1 MTTEN
6 VALLFT
12 DMVGSTALASSLA
25 PDAADEL
32 RRDHFSILRQAVAE
46 ADGIEVKNLGD
57 GVMVV
62 FGSASAAL
70 SCAVAMQQGTERDN
84 RARQQT
90 VELRVGLSGGE
101 VTREGDDYFG
111 DPVIEAAR
119 LCASCNGGQILAADV
134 VRLMAGRRSQH
145 ECAPIGALELKG
157 LPDRVDTVEV
167 RWAPLGA
174 SDADV
179 SVPLPGRL
187 AFVPASGVVGRETE
201 IATMTDAMKRVTT
214 GEGREVVLVSGE
226 AGLGKTTL
234 VGEVARP
241 AFADGACVLF
251 GHCEEDLATPYQLF
265 AEALGHYVTHAND
278 AELRVHVD
286 AYGPELARLVPQL
299 VSRIPDLPPSK
310 ATDTDTE
317 RFLLF
322 AAVVGLLVEVS
333 REQPVVLVLD
343 DLQWADKASLQ
354 LLRHLVAA
362 EQPMRVLVLGT
373 FRDSELS
380 RSHPFVETLA
390 ALHRLRGVSRI
401 ELAGL
406 DDTGVIS
413 LMEAAAGHSLAGT
426 AIDLAHAVY
435 RETDGN
441 PFFVAEVLRHLIET
455 GKIYQDAAGH
465 WVADDSLEQMAL
477 PESVRVVIGARVGRL
492 GPDTERVLTL
502 AAVIG
507 RDFDLALLA
516 RATQMSEDE
525 LLDIL
530 DAAAAASLVR
540 EVADT
545 GRYSFAHALI
555 QHTLYEELGHNRR
568 ARAHRQVAEALE
580 DLCGDRPA
588 LRVGELA
595 RHWFSATQPI
605 DLDKAIGYSR
615 QAGDAALAA
624 LAPADA
630 HRYYQQALDLAA
642 QADQADAL
650 VGVDLRIGLGTAQRQ
665 TGDAA
670 FRETLLDAARRAR
683 DLNAT
688 DRLVA
693 AALANDRGWATS
705 SGQIDADKVE
715 ILETAVDRL
724 AAGHPQR
731 SLVVAMLCQELMYG
745 SPLERRQA
753 LADEAVT
760 LARRS
765 GDDATIV
772 RVLNAVMHPLGIPHL
787 LEQSLRWS
795 DEALQRAEQLGDPVL
810 LFWTLAY
817 RACYVP
823 IVGDLAELNRCLSVA
838 ETLAEQLDQPI
849 LRWPNTL
856 ERAAAAQMAGDVD
869 RSEELA
875 NRALQIG
882 TDCGQPDAALIWAS
896 QFGAVAL
903 QRGDVA
909 NLIEPFEQFLADV
922 PGIPSFAAL
931 LAVTYLTE
939 GRTEDARR
947 ALEPLVE
954 SEFDLPLDFSWFG
967 GTANCAYVVSALHD
981 ATSAGLLLERLTPF
995 AHLVPYAG
1003 IQGTAPVS
1011 YYLGGLATALG
1022 RYDEADAYYAQAAAF
1037 TEQMGTKYFAAE
1049 TDLDWAKMLLERN
1062 APADS
1067 ARARE
1072 LLVKT
1077 QAAAAAQGYGYVER
1091 RAIEALQHVE

>member
-46 ADGIEVKNLGD
+46 ADGREVKNLGD

-101 VTREGDDYFG
+101 VSRDGDDYFG

-119 LCASCNGGQILAADV
+119 LCASCDGGQILAADV

-145 ECAPIGALELKG
+145 ACAPIGALELKG
-157 LPDRVDTVEV
+157 LPDLVDTVEV
-167 RWAPLGA
+167 RWAPLGG

-187 AFVPASGVVGRETE
+187 AVRPISGVVGRENE
-201 IATMTDAMKRVTT
+201 IAVMTDGLKRVAI

-234 VGEVARP
+234 VAEVARP
-241 AFADGACVLF
+241 AFANGACVLF

-265 AEALGHYVTHAND
+265 AEALGHYLTHAD
-278 AELRVHVD
+278 EAQLRVHVD

-299 VSRIPDLPPSK
+299 VSRFPDVPPSK

-401 ELAGL
+401 ELTGL

-413 LMEAAAGHSLAGT
+413 LMEAVAGHSLDGA
-426 AIDLAHAVY
+426 AIDLAHAVH

-441 PFFVAEVLRHLIET
+441 PFFVAEVLRHLNET
-455 GKIYQDAAGH
+455 GKICQDAAGH
-465 WVADDSLEQMAL
+465 WVVDESLEQMAL
-477 PESVRVVIGARVGRL
+477 PDSVRVVIGARVGRL
-492 GPDTERVLTL
+492 GPDAERVLTL

-516 RATQMSEDE
+516 RATQMSEDG

-530 DAAAAASLVR
+530 DAAASASLVR

-605 DLDKAIGYSR
+605 DIDKAIGYSR

-650 VGVDLRIGLGTAQRQ
+650 VGVDLRIGLGAAQRQ
-665 TGDAA
+665 TGDAT

-688 DRLVA
+688 DRLVTA
-693 AALANDRGWATS
+693 SLANDRGFVTS
-705 SGQIDADKVE
+705 IGEIDTDKVE
-715 ILETAVDRL
+715 ILEAAAARLPADHADRAL
-724 AAGHPQR
+724 I
-731 SLVVAMLCQELMYG
+731 LAMLCQELMYG
-745 SPLERRQA
+745 SPLERRRA

-760 LARRS
+760 LAQRS
-765 GDDATIV
+765 RDDATIV
-772 RVLNAVMHPLGIPHL
+772 RVLNAVMHSVGIPHL
-787 LEQSLRWS
+787 LEQSLRRS
-795 DEALQRAEQLGDPVL
+795 DEALERAERLGDPVL
-810 LFWTLAY
+810 LFWTLQY

-823 IVGDLAELNRCLSVA
+823 MVGDLVELNRCLDRA
-838 ETLAEQLDQPI
+838 QALAEQLDQPF
-849 LRWPNTL
+849 LRWPNTFMRAGAAQIAGDN
-856 ERAAAAQMAGDVD
+856 ERAA
-869 RSEELA
+869 ELA

-882 TDCGQPDAALIWAS
+882 TECGQPDAALIWGS
-896 QFGAVAL
+896 QLAL
-903 QRGDVA
+903 VDVQRGNVA
-909 NLIEPFEQFLADV
+909 GWIPIFETYVTENPGLPSLASTLAIAYLI
-922 PGIPSFAAL
+922 
-931 LAVTYLTE
+931 E

-947 ALEPLVE
+947 AIEPLVATD
-954 SEFDLPLDFSWFG
+954 FDLPLDFSWFLG
-967 GTANCAYVVSALHD
+967 M
-981 ATSAGLLLERLTPF
+981 ATSCYTVIELGDVKSARLLLERLTPF
-995 AHLVPYAG
+995 AHLLPWAG
-1003 IQGTAPVS
+1003 LSSS
-1011 YYLGGLATALG
+1011 YPISHCLGGLAKVLG
-1022 RYDEADAYYAQAAAF
+1022 RYNDADAYYAQAAAF
-1037 TEQMGTKYFAAE
+1037 NEQAGTEHFAAE
-1049 TDLDWAKMLLERN
+1049 TDLAWATMLLERN
-1062 APADS
+1062 APGDAEK
-1067 ARARE
+1067 ARN
-1072 LLVKT
+1072 LLLKT
-1077 QAAAAAQGYGYVER
+1077 QASDAAHGYGYVER
-1091 RAIEALQHVE
+1091 RATEALQHAN